1 MFCNRVQA
9 IILAAGKSTR
19 FNTGRTKLLEKIC
32 GQEMILYTTRLLEQL
47 SIPIT
52 VVVGY
57 QKDAIL
63 QVINNHHHNAINF
76 MVQEEQFGTG
86 HALMCTD
93 SIWNREHI
101 LIMNGDVPLVTTEII
116 EALYEKHTQ
125 SHAEISFVIAHNADP
140 ASGGY
145 GRVVKTE
152 NSIRIVEARDFDG
165 DTNEHCCINAGIY
178 LVRKQFLQQYIK
190 TLQLHESTREFYIT
204 DLIKAASD
212 QHKEVKTV
220 SASFDRVRGINTLQE
235 LWAAEQVK
243 RSELIKYWMEKG
255 VHFSVAHNVHI
266 DLNVTIGAGS
276 YIGCGVHLLDGTTI
290 GKNCRIQEYVSIENA
305 HIGDNCNILPHCI
318 IKDSSTGYGSLIGP
332 YAHIKEYSYIGEQV
346 TLGNFVEVKKTTIG
360 KGSTARHMVY
370 LGDATIG
377 ENVNIGAGT
386 ITCNYNGL
394 SKHQTIIKD
403 NAFIGAN
410 NTLIAP
416 VTIER
421 DAYTA
426 AGSVITENVPAEA
439 LAISRTRQI
448 NKEGYA
454 HKSHDPKAHD
464 ISQTSPSMLNSFLG
478 AFKPKNPSRH
488 SFTVPSDYAKATTD
502 GQDEKE
508 QQDIHD

>member
-1 MFCNRVQA
+1 MFCNKVQA

-57 QKDAIL
+57 QKDAIQ
-63 QVINNHHHNAINF
+63 QVVNNHHHNAINF
-76 MVQEEQFGTG
+76 VIQEEQYGTG
-86 HALMCTD
+86 HALMCTESVWD
-93 SIWNREHI
+93 REHI

-116 EALYEKHTQ
+116 EALYEKHVQ
-125 SHAEISFVIAHNADP
+125 SHAEISFVTAHNADP

-145 GRVVKTE
+145 GRVVKTD

-178 LVRKQFLQQYIK
+178 IVRKQFLQQCIQ

-212 QHKEVKTV
+212 QHKEVKTY
-220 SASFDRVRGINTLQE
+220 SAPFDRVRGINTLQE

-276 YIGCGVHLLDGTTI
+276 YIGCGVHLLDGTSI
-290 GKNCRIQEYVSIENA
+290 GKNCRIHEYASIENS
-305 HIGDNCNILPHCI
+305 HIHDSCNILPHTI
-318 IKDSSTGYGSLIGP
+318 IKDSHIGAHSLIGP
-332 YAHIKEYSYIGEQV
+332 YAHIREYSHIGEQV
-346 TLGNFVEVKKTTIG
+346 TLGNFVEVKKSTIG
-360 KGSTARHMVY
+360 KGSSARHMCY
-370 LGDATIG
+370 LGDAIIG
-377 ENVNIGAGT
+377 SNVNIGAGT

-421 DAYTA
+421 DSYTA

-439 LAISRTRQI
+439 MAIARARQI

-454 HKSHDPKAHD
+454 HQFHDPKAHEANPA
-464 ISQTSPSMLNSFLG
+464 PSMLNSFLG
-478 AFKPKNPSRH
+478 AFKQKNNS
-488 SFTVPSDYAKATTD
+488 
-502 GQDEKE
+502 
-508 QQDIHD
+508 HDDTI